1 MKTIR
6 LAITALGILAAVPL
20 SAEEQR
26 INIGV
31 GELTCPTCTYTV
43 ATAMRGVPSVEVI
56 DFTEGEEFGTGTYVV
71 IFDDEVADQTM
82 IVDAIRDIGYPA
94 DILVSGES

>member
-1 MKTIR
+1 
-6 LAITALGILAAVPL
+6 
-20 SAEEQR
+20 
-26 INIGV
+26 
-31 GELTCPTCTYTV
+31 
-43 ATAMRGVPSVEVI
+43 MRGVPSVEVI

>member
-31 GELTCPTCTYTV
+31 GELTCPTCTYTA

>member
-1 MKTIR
+1 MKSLH
-6 LAITALGILAAVPL
+6 LALAVVGTLAAFPA
-20 SAEEQR
+20 SAAEQR

-31 GELTCPTCTYTV
+31 GELTCPTCSYTV
-43 ATAMRGVPSVEVI
+43 AAAMRGVPSVEII
-56 DFTEGEEFGTGTYVV
+56 DFTEGKEFGTGTYVV

-94 DILVSGES
+94 DIAVSGES